1 MSNLYRYTTYVRINL
16 ILLELSVIDLFSVL
30 GLILAFFF
38 FLILAIFILWPF
50 LSSLVKS
57 GCLSQMSVCIL
68 WDRQEGKPT
77 LVRDRRATSGFLR
90 LTLSLS
96 LAQNGPL
103 GFKPLMNFST
113 YLFLAWVY

>member
-1 MSNLYRYTTYVRINL
+1 MFNLYRYTTYVRINL
-16 ILLELSVIDLFSVL
+16 FLLKLSVIDLFSVL
-30 GLILAFFF
+30 GLILA
-38 FLILAIFILWPF
+38 IFTLWPF

>member
-1 MSNLYRYTTYVRINL
+1 MSNLYRYTTYVRIHL
-16 ILLELSVIDLFSVL
+16 FLLKLSVIDLFSVL
-30 GLILAFFF
+30 GLILA
-38 FLILAIFILWPF
+38 IFTLWPF

-68 WDRQEGKPT
+68 WDRREGKPT

-103 GFKPLMNFST
+103 GLKPLMNFST

>member
-16 ILLELSVIDLFSVL
+16 FLLKLSVIDLFSVL
-30 GLILAFFF
+30 S
-38 FLILAIFILWPF
+38 LILAIFTLWPF

-68 WDRQEGKPT
+68 WDKQEGKPT

>member
-16 ILLELSVIDLFSVL
+16 FLLKLSVIDLFSVL
-30 GLILAFFF
+30 GLILA
-38 FLILAIFILWPF
+38 IFTLWPF

-68 WDRQEGKPT
+68 WDKQEGKPT